1 MVCIYRIVQ
10 FFDRCTS
17 LRNLTGGNIDGQN
30 PRSPVLAILLEI
42 IERENFDALLA

>member
-10 FFDRCTS
+10 FFDRCTT
-17 LRNLTGGNIDGQN
+17 LRNLTENIDGQH

-42 IERENFDALLA
+42 IERGNFDTLLA